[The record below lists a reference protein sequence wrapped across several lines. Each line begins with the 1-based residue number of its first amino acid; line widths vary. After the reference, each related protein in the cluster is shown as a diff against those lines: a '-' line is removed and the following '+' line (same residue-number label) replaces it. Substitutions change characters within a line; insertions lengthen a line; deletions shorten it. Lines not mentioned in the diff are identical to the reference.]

1 MKATVT
7 TQVETYFILFS
18 CFNHATRQD
27 ILKLV
32 HETTTKTSKVNA
44 PQRRQGLTFTA
55 AEIDKY
61 PGEELSGDGGAG
73 APLVVVVVVV
83 VLALTASVPLI
94 PSEYAAV
101 PSGLN
106 NP

>member
-7 TQVETYFILFS
+7 TQVEIYSILSS
-18 CFNHATRQD
+18 CFNHATKGNTFSSWFTRQQQ
-27 ILKLV
+27 KRQ
-32 HETTTKTSKVNA
+32 KVNA
-44 PQRRQGLTFTA
+44 PQRRKGLTFTA

-61 PGEELSGDGGAG
+61 PGEELSGDGGAR
-73 APLVVVVVVV
+73 APMVVVV